1 MKLSTSYLG
10 LTLKHPVMSSASPL
24 AQNLPGVKR
33 LEDAGASA
41 IVLPSLFEEQI
52 EQEALSLHLAM
63 EQGSES
69 FGEALSYF
77 PEPDRFLVGPDE
89 YLNLVAQ
96 CKQSC
101 DVPIIASLNGR
112 APGSWA
118 HHAKLIEQAGADA
131 LELNI
136 YYLATDFTIT
146 GADVENNYIEILK
159 AVKSE
164 VKIPVALKLSPYF
177 SAFASMAKRC
187 DEAGADGLVLFNRF
201 YQPDLDIEELEVKP
215 HVELSTSSD
224 IRLPL
229 RWLAILH
236 GNLKCGL
243 AATSGVH
250 THEDAI
256 KLLMAGADVV
266 MMCSALYQ
274 WGIHRLARLVDEIEV
289 WMQDHGYESLE
300 VLRGSMS
307 QRSVADPAAFERAN
321 YMKSLQSFR
330 ALA

>member
-1 MKLSTSYLG
+1 MKTKYLG
-10 LTLKHPVMSSASPL
+10 LTLKHPVVSSASPL
-24 AQNLPGVKR
+24 AQNVDGVRR
-33 LEDAGASA
+33 LEDAGAAA

-52 EQEALSLHLAM
+52 EHESLHLHRTLQ
-63 EQGSES
+63 QGTES
-69 FGEALSYF
+69 FAEATSYF
-77 PEPDRFLVGPDE
+77 PEPERFIVGPEE
-89 YLNLVAQ
+89 YLNLIAQ
-96 CKQSC
+96 AKSMCH
-101 DVPIIASLNGR
+101 VPIIASLNGKS
-112 APGSWA
+112 PGSWA
-118 HHAKLIEQAGADA
+118 EYAKQMEQAGADA

-136 YYLATDFTIT
+136 YYLATDINTT
-146 GADVENNYIEILK
+146 SAQVEDNYINILR

-164 VKIPVALKLSPYF
+164 VKIPVSLKLGPYF
-177 SAFASMAKRC
+177 SAFAAMAKRC
-187 DEAGADGLVLFNRF
+187 DDAGANGLVLFNRF
-201 YQPDLDIEELEVKP
+201 YQPDLDIEELEVRP
-215 HVELSTSSD
+215 HVELSTSLE

-236 GNLKCGL
+236 GNLKCNM

-274 WGIHRLARLVDEIEV
+274 WGVRRLGRLAEEIED
-289 WMQDHGYESLE
+289 WMGEHGYESLD

-321 YMKSLQSFR
+321 YMKSLQSFKS
-330 ALA
+330 LA

>member
-1 MKLSTSYLG
+1 MKLETRYLG
-10 LTLKHPVMSSASPL
+10 LTLKHPVLSSASPL

-52 EQEALSLHLAM
+52 EQESLNLHLAL

-77 PEPDRFLVGPDE
+77 PEPQRFLVGPEE
-89 YLNLVAQ
+89 YLNLIAQ
-96 CKQSC
+96 SKKSC
-101 DVPIIASLNGR
+101 DIPIIASLNGR

-118 HHAKLIEQAGADA
+118 HYARLMEQAGADA

-136 YYLATDFTIT
+136 YYLATDFGTSSSE
-146 GADVENNYIEILK
+146 VEDNYIETLR

-164 VKIPVALKLSPYF
+164 VKIPVALKLSPFF
-177 SAFASMAKRC
+177 SAFAAMAKRC
-187 DEAGADGLVLFNRF
+187 DDAGADGLVLFNRF
-201 YQPDLDIEELEVKP
+201 YQPDLDIEELEVRP
-215 HVELSTSSD
+215 HVELSTSTD

-236 GNLKCGL
+236 GNLKCSF
-243 AATSGVH
+243 AATSGIH

-289 WMQDHGYESLE
+289 WMQEHGYESLD

-307 QRSVADPAAFERAN
+307 QRAVADPAAFERAN

>member
-1 MKLSTSYLG
+1 MKLETRYLG
-10 LTLKHPVMSSASPL
+10 LTLKHPVLSSASPL

-52 EQEALSLHLAM
+52 EQESLNLHLAL

-77 PEPDRFLVGPDE
+77 PEPQRFLVGPEE
-89 YLNLVAQ
+89 YLNLIEQ
-96 CKQSC
+96 SKKSC
-101 DVPIIASLNGR
+101 DIPIIASLNGR

-118 HHAKLIEQAGADA
+118 HYARLMEQAGADA

-136 YYLATDFTIT
+136 YYLATDFGTSSSE
-146 GADVENNYIEILK
+146 VEDNYIETLR

-164 VKIPVALKLSPYF
+164 VKIPVALKLSPFF
-177 SAFASMAKRC
+177 SAFAAMAKRC
-187 DEAGADGLVLFNRF
+187 DDAGADGLVLFNRF
-201 YQPDLDIEELEVKP
+201 YQPDLDIEELEVRP
-215 HVELSTSSD
+215 HVELSTSTD

-236 GNLKCGL
+236 GNLKCSF
-243 AATSGVH
+243 AATSGIH

-289 WMQDHGYESLE
+289 WMQEHGYESLD

-307 QRSVADPAAFERAN
+307 QRAVADPAAFERAN

>member
-1 MKLSTSYLG
+1 MNLQTRYLG
-10 LTLKHPVMSSASPL
+10 LTLKHPVLSSASPL
-24 AQNLPGVKR
+24 AQNLGGVKR
-33 LEDAGASA
+33 LEDAGAAA

-52 EQEALSLHLAM
+52 EKEVLNLNLAL

-77 PEPDRFLVGPDE
+77 PDPERFTVGPDE
-89 YLNLVAQ
+89 YLNLISQA
-96 CKQSC
+96 KQAC
-101 DVPIIASLNGR
+101 RVPIIASLNGR

-118 HHAKLIEQAGADA
+118 HHARLIEQAGADA

-136 YYLATDFTIT
+136 YYLATDFHTT
-146 GADVENNYIEILK
+146 SLDVEDNYIETLR
-159 AVKSE
+159 AVKAE

-177 SAFASMAKRC
+177 SAFAAMAKRC

-215 HVELSTSSD
+215 HVELSTSSE

-236 GNLKCGL
+236 GNLRCNL

-266 MMCSALYQ
+266 MMCSSLYQ

-289 WMQDHGYESLE
+289 WMQEHGYESLE

-307 QRSVADPAAFERAN
+307 QKTVADPSAFERAN
-321 YMKSLQSFR
+321 YMKTLQSFR
-330 ALA
+330 PTA